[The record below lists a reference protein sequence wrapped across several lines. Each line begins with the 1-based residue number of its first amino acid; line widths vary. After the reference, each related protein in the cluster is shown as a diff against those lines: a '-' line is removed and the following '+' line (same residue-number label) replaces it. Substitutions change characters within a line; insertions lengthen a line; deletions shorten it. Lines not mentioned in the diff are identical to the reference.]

1 MNVEQILELMDQ
13 MVLPASTADI
23 YKRATSL
30 GLVKGINPAR
40 ERADMSSYL
49 ARARKKDAVNSFHD
63 DAGVLL
69 WDIKKLNPKTVI
81 IRAARPETEAVMDE
95 ILRINKN
102 PTANAILAD
111 LFDELSSGLMNAAKK
126 LRRMP

>member
-63 DAGVLL
+63 DAGV
-69 WDIKKLNPKTVI
+69 
-81 IRAARPETEAVMDE
+81 
-95 ILRINKN
+95 
-102 PTANAILAD
+102 
-111 LFDELSSGLMNAAKK
+111 
-126 LRRMP
+126 